1 MKIAWVTRSFLDYR
15 IPVFREV
22 DALTNGG
29 LYLSWSGDYVPE
41 SVTAKAVATLG
52 DRAFP
57 LTGEAKV
64 GSEDQHHMANRNV
77 SFRWQPGLMKH
88 IRALDPDV
96 LVCDGFFKWT
106 LPALLH
112 RIRYGTPLVIAYE
125 RTRHTERN
133 AQELRTV
140 YRRGVVRLTDAMNC
154 SGQLCK
160 EYTVENL
167 GMDPDRIT
175 LGHMSADTDG
185 LQQAVDA
192 IPPMER
198 TAHRDRLGL
207 NGIVFLYVG
216 RIDKRKGVEE
226 ILAAWKDARFA
237 PGEASLLIVGDGP
250 LRETLRAQVAGL
262 GTVHFAGRIPY
273 DDLPIWYA
281 AADAFV
287 IATLE
292 DNWSLV
298 VPEAMACGLPVLSSI
313 YNGCWPEL
321 VRSENG
327 WTFAPEKSEGFAATL
342 RQAFSMGHEG
352 LTAMGRASRAL
363 VQRYGSKN
371 AAASIVIACE
381 IAMKHRR
388 KS

>member
-112 RIRYGTPLVIAYE
+112 RVRHGTPLVIAYE

-133 AQELRTV
+133 AQGLRTL
-140 YRRGVVRLTDAMNC
+140 YRKGVVRMTDAMDC

-160 EYTVENL
+160 DYTVEDL
-167 GMDPDRIT
+167 GMDPARIT
-175 LGHMSADTDG
+175 MGHMSADTEG
-185 LQQAVDA
+185 LQAAVDA
-192 IPPMER
+192 ISAEQI
-198 TAHRDRLGL
+198 TALRDRYGL
-207 NGIVFLYVG
+207 RGTVFLYVG
-216 RIDKRKGVEE
+216 RMDDRKGVREL
-226 ILAAWKDARFA
+226 LAAWRSAGLGPDQ
-237 PGEASLLIVGDGP
+237 ASLLLVGDGP
-250 LRETLRAQVAGL
+250 LREDLTAGSADL
-262 GTVHFAGRIPY
+262 GNVVFAGRIPY
-273 DDLPIWYA
+273 DEIAPYYA
-281 AADAFV
+281 SADAFV
-287 IATLE
+287 ISTLE

-298 VPEAMACGLPVLSSI
+298 VPEAMACALPILSST

-321 VRSENG
+321 VRAENG
-327 WTFAPEKSEGFAATL
+327 WTFLPEDSPGFAQVL
-342 RQAFSMGHEG
+342 QQAAAKGRDG
-352 LTAMGRASRAL
+352 LAAMGQASRAL
-363 VQRYGSKN
+363 VRQYGPEN
-371 AAASIVIACE
+371 AARSIVEACE
-381 IAMKHRR
+381 MAIAHRKR
-388 KS
+388 

>member
-112 RIRYGTPLVIAYE
+112 RVRHRTPLVIAYE

-133 AQELRTV
+133 AQGLRTL
-140 YRRGVVRLTDAMNC
+140 YRKGVVRMTDAMDC

-160 EYTVENL
+160 DYTVEDL
-167 GMDPDRIT
+167 GMDPARIT
-175 LGHMSADTDG
+175 MGHMSADTEG
-185 LQQAVDA
+185 LQAAVDA
-192 IPPMER
+192 ISAEQI
-198 TAHRDRLGL
+198 TALRDRYGL
-207 NGIVFLYVG
+207 RGTVFLYVG
-216 RIDKRKGVEE
+216 RLDDRKGVREL
-226 ILAAWKDARFA
+226 LAAWRSAGLGPDQ
-237 PGEASLLIVGDGP
+237 ASLLLVGDGP
-250 LRETLRAQVAGL
+250 LREDLTAGSADL
-262 GTVHFAGRIPY
+262 GNVVFAGRIPY
-273 DDLPIWYA
+273 DEIAPYYA
-281 AADAFV
+281 SADAFV
-287 IATLE
+287 ISTLE

-298 VPEAMACGLPVLSSI
+298 VPEAMACALPILSST

-321 VRSENG
+321 VRAENG
-327 WTFAPEKSEGFAATL
+327 WTFLPEDGPCFAQVL
-342 RQAFSMGHEG
+342 QQAAAKGRDG
-352 LTAMGRASRAL
+352 LAAMGQASRAL
-363 VQRYGSKN
+363 VRQYGPEN
-371 AAASIVIACE
+371 AARSIVEACE
-381 IAMKHRR
+381 MAIAHRKR
-388 KS
+388 

>member
-112 RIRYGTPLVIAYE
+112 RVRHGTPLVIAYE

-133 AQELRTV
+133 AQGLRTL
-140 YRRGVVRLTDAMNC
+140 YRKGVVRMTDAMDC

-160 EYTVENL
+160 DYTVEDL
-167 GMDPDRIT
+167 GMDPARIT
-175 LGHMSADTDG
+175 MGHMSADTEG
-185 LQQAVDA
+185 LQAAVDA
-192 IPPMER
+192 ISAEQI
-198 TAHRDRLGL
+198 TALRDRYGL
-207 NGIVFLYVG
+207 RGTVFLYVG
-216 RIDKRKGVEE
+216 RMDDRKGVREL
-226 ILAAWKDARFA
+226 LAAWRSAGLGPDQ
-237 PGEASLLIVGDGP
+237 ASLLLVGDGP
-250 LRETLRAQVAGL
+250 LREDLTAGSADL
-262 GTVHFAGRIPY
+262 GNVVFAGRIPY
-273 DDLPIWYA
+273 DEIAPYYA
-281 AADAFV
+281 SADAFV
-287 IATLE
+287 ISTLE

-298 VPEAMACGLPVLSSI
+298 VPEAMACALPILSST

-321 VRSENG
+321 VRAENG
-327 WTFAPEKSEGFAATL
+327 WTFLPEDKPGFAQVL
-342 RQAFSMGHEG
+342 QQAAAKGRDG
-352 LTAMGRASRAL
+352 LAAMGQASRAL
-363 VQRYGSKN
+363 VRQYGPEN
-371 AAASIVIACE
+371 AARSIVEACE
-381 IAMKHRR
+381 MAIAHRKR
-388 KS
+388 

>member
-41 SVTAKAVATLG
+41 SVMAKAVATLG

-112 RIRYGTPLVIAYE
+112 RVRHGTPLVIAYE

-133 AQELRTV
+133 AQGMRTL
-140 YRRGVVRLTDAMNC
+140 YRKGVVRMTDAMDC

-160 EYTVENL
+160 DYTVEDL
-167 GMDPDRIT
+167 GMDPARIT
-175 LGHMSADTDG
+175 MGHMSADTEG
-185 LQQAVDA
+185 LQAAVDA
-192 IPPMER
+192 ISAEQI
-198 TAHRDRLGL
+198 TALRDRYGL
-207 NGIVFLYVG
+207 RGTVFLYVG
-216 RIDKRKGVEE
+216 RMDDRKGVREL
-226 ILAAWKDARFA
+226 LAAWRSAGLGPDQ
-237 PGEASLLIVGDGP
+237 ASLLLVGDGP
-250 LRETLRAQVAGL
+250 LREDLTAGSADL
-262 GTVHFAGRIPY
+262 GNVVFAGRIPY
-273 DDLPIWYA
+273 DEIAPYYA
-281 AADAFV
+281 SADAFV
-287 IATLE
+287 ISTLE

-298 VPEAMACGLPVLSSI
+298 VPEAMACALPILSST

-321 VRSENG
+321 VRAENG
-327 WTFAPEKSEGFAATL
+327 WTFLPEDGPGFAQVL
-342 RQAFSMGHEG
+342 QQAAAKGRDG
-352 LTAMGRASRAL
+352 LAAMGQASRAL
-363 VQRYGSKN
+363 VRQYGPEN
-371 AAASIVIACE
+371 AARSIVEACE
-381 IAMKHRR
+381 MAIAHRKR
-388 KS
+388 